1 MRGYGFKVND
11 TLCIKCKGKGL
22 CGRPRCPILEKFKSL
37 QSIAPV
43 ISGDSIFGAS
53 PPAIFVGSY
62 GYPRVSAGPLIPP
75 LVKESEAAFFE
86 EPSAWANMQIEDI
99 ISMRS
104 RMVRANTNFRVKDA
118 RSKENSLLIK
128 TQELALSRKPV
139 DTEAWFFK
147 APKQELK
154 FDAVLTPMGPSGLMK
169 NFELAENPNVPKEVD
184 YLVYDTDALAKDAVL
199 ELYKGD
205 IPAEHITRLLS
216 IGLLGKE
223 RKIVPMRWSITAV
236 DDMAGKEFA
245 DRIKDFP
252 WISEIQLFSGIHFGN
267 HFEVLLLP
275 RAYAFELIEIWL
287 PKAVWSGESSYI
299 GEDSEGYEGK
309 KGYSPLAGGYYAA
322 RLPVLEYLAEIKR
335 QASVFVLREITPD
348 YWAPLGVWVVREGMR
363 NALRNLPKKFDSLE
377 AAVSDFAGRIS
388 TPKAEWV
395 QQAKLLSDFR
405 FQTTLDFFFKR

>member
-1 MRGYGFKVND
+1 MKD

-37 QSIAPV
+37 QSISPA
-43 ISGDSIFGAS
+43 ISGDSVFGAS
-53 PPAIFVGSY
+53 PPALFVGSY

-75 LVKESEAAFFE
+75 LAKENEALLFE
-86 EPSAWANMQIEDI
+86 DPSAWGNMQIEDI

-104 RMVRANTNFRVKDA
+104 RMVRANTSLHIKDA
-118 RSKENSLLIK
+118 RSKENPLLVK
-128 TQELALSRKPV
+128 AQELALSRKPV

-169 NFELAENPNVPKEVD
+169 NFELAENPDVPKKVD
-184 YLVYDTDALAKDAVL
+184 YLVYDTDALAKDAVT
-199 ELYKGD
+199 ELFKSD
-205 IPAEHITRLLS
+205 VSTEHITRLFS
-216 IGLLGKE
+216 IGLLGRE
-223 RKIVPMRWSITAV
+223 RKIVPTRWSITAV
-236 DDMAGKEFA
+236 DDLAGKELS

-252 WISEIQLFSGIHFGN
+252 WVSDIKLFSGTHFGN
-267 HFEVLLLP
+267 HFEVLILP
-275 RAYAFELIEIWL
+275 RAYSFELIEIWL
-287 PKAVWSGESSYI
+287 PKTVWSGESSWI
-299 GEDSEGYEGK
+299 GEDSEGLDGK

-322 RLPVLEYLAEIKR
+322 RLPVLEYLTEIKR

-363 NALRNLPKKFDSLE
+363 KALQNPPKTFESME
-377 AAVSDFAGRIS
+377 AAISDLSGRVR
-388 TPKAEWV
+388 TPKTEWI

-405 FQTTLDFFFKR
+405 FQKTLDSFFKI